1 VNGCF
6 AMCTFSVDTAVI
18 LAGGPGLRL
27 RPLTDDRPKAMIEVA
42 GRPMLEWALL
52 GLRKNG
58 IRQVIIGIAYKGE
71 RIMEHFRDGRNLGLN
86 IQYSTHTVE
95 GGTGEGFRLA
105 IERYVRNKTFFGM
118 NGDELTDVRFQD
130 LLRFHCEHGGTA
142 TIAVS
147 PLRSPFGV
155 VDIRGSD
162 VLAFREKPIIDSVRV
177 SIGVYVFERDILD
190 YLPKRGEI
198 EKTAFPRLAQD
209 GKLKAFEHDGFW
221 MTVNTMKD
229 LTEVEREI
237 RKRGFG

>member
-1 VNGCF
+1 MNGCF
-6 AMCTFSVDTAVI
+6 AMCTLSVDTAVI

-71 RIMEHFRDGRNLGLN
+71 RIMEHFQDGRNLGLN

-118 NGDELTDVRFQD
+118 NGDELTNVRFQD
-130 LLRFHCEHGGTA
+130 LLRFHYEHGGTA
-142 TIAVS
+142 TIAVAS
-147 PLRSPFGV
+147 LRSPFGV
-155 VDIRGSD
+155 VDIRDSD

-190 YLPKRGEI
+190 YLPKKGEI
-198 EKTAFPRLAQD
+198 EKTAFPRLAQE

>member
-1 VNGCF
+1 MNGCF
-6 AMCTFSVDTAVI
+6 AMCALSVDTAVI

-27 RPLTDDRPKAMIEVA
+27 RPLTDDRPKAMIKVA

-58 IRQVIIGIAYKGE
+58 IREVIIGIAYKGE
-71 RIMEHFRDGRNLGLN
+71 RIMEHFQNGRNLGLN

-162 VLAFREKPIIDSVRV
+162 VLAFREKPMIDSVRV

-209 GKLKAFEHDGFW
+209 GKLKAFEHNGFW

-229 LTEVEREI
+229 LTEVEQEI
-237 RKRGFG
+237 RKGGFG

>member
-1 VNGCF
+1 
-6 AMCTFSVDTAVI
+6 MCALSVDTAVI

-27 RPLTDDRPKAMIEVA
+27 RPLTDDRPKAMIKVA

-58 IRQVIIGIAYKGE
+58 IREVIIGIAYKGE
-71 RIMEHFRDGRNLGLN
+71 RIMEHFQNGRNLGLN

-162 VLAFREKPIIDSVRV
+162 VLAFREKPMIDSVRV

-209 GKLKAFEHDGFW
+209 GKLKAFEHNGFW

-229 LTEVEREI
+229 LTEVEQEI
-237 RKRGFG
+237 RKGGFG